1 MIVVD
6 GREYLKKFTELALA
20 EPLLQ
25 AIDAE
30 GYTSPTPIQA
40 DVIPVMLTGKDVLG
54 IAQTGTGKTASFVL
68 PILQQIIKADRK
80 AGPKKCHSLIM
91 APTRELAAQIA
102 DNIRNYAKFINVS
115 VAVVV
120 GGVKPK
126 PQIRALAPGVDII
139 VATPG
144 RLLDHMNEGVISLDR
159 TSTVVLDEADQMLDL
174 GFMPSI
180 RKIMS
185 RLPKKRQTI
194 MMSATMPPQIR
205 KLATDFQNNPVEV
218 SVAAVSKPIERISQS
233 VKHVGAPN
241 KRIALTEI
249 LSQDKKERSIV
260 FTRTKRGADKVARH
274 LEGAGLSA
282 AAIHGNKSQS
292 QRERALA
299 AFRSGEISVL
309 VATDIAARGIDIDD
323 VSLVV
328 NYELPHVSESYV
340 HRIGRTARAGRSGR
354 AISLCDPAEQDL
366 LRSIEKLIGNRI
378 DSLNEP
384 LPTNSADPANA
395 GKATKKSR
403 RNKPANQNSPDQ
415 KTSRKPKAAARISNR
430 RKGQKNDASDDM
442 AGLKY
447 MLKKSGTKNHRRAS

>member
-1 MIVVD
+1 
-6 GREYLKKFTELALA
+6 
-20 EPLLQ
+20 
-25 AIDAE
+25 
-30 GYTSPTPIQA
+30 
-40 DVIPVMLTGKDVLG
+40 
-54 IAQTGTGKTASFVL
+54 
-68 PILQQIIKADRK
+68 
-80 AGPKKCHSLIM
+80 
-91 APTRELAAQIA
+91 
-102 DNIRNYAKFINVS
+102 
-115 VAVVV
+115 
-120 GGVKPK
+120 
-126 PQIRALAPGVDII
+126 
-139 VATPG
+139 
-144 RLLDHMNEGVISLDR
+144 
-159 TSTVVLDEADQMLDL
+159 LDL

-185 RLPKKRQTI
+185 RLPKKRQTV

-241 KRIALTEI
+241 KRIALAEI
-249 LSQDKKERSIV
+249 LSENKKERSIV
-260 FTRTKRGADKVARH
+260 FTRTKRGADKVTRH

-299 AFRSGEISVL
+299 SFRGGEITVL
-309 VATDIAARGIDIDD
+309 VATDIAARGIDVDD

-340 HRIGRTARAGRSGR
+340 HRIGRTARAGKSGR

-384 LPTNSADPANA
+384 LPASSADPANA
-395 GKATKKSR
+395 GKAKKQSR
-403 RNKPANQNSPDQ
+403 RKTPANQNSPDQ
-415 KTSRKPKAAARISNR
+415 KKSRKPKAVARTSNR
-430 RKGQKNDASDDM
+430 RKGQKSDASDDM